1 MPKLTV
7 IVPAYNAEMLIE
19 KTLDSILEQTFND
32 YELLVVNDGST
43 DNTLEILNSYA
54 IKDSRV
60 VVINQA
66 NGGAAKARNT
76 ALRKAIGDYVTF
88 VDSDD
93 YIEKEMF
100 ANLYDKVTKENLDL
114 CICDYYYE
122 QGDKRQYYSARP
134 NLSCDIVKE
143 SILSFPAPWGK
154 FIKRKLIV
162 ENNLYFYENDF
173 YEDIAVVPAYG
184 LFTKKI
190 GYVTKPLYIYYQRT
204 NSLMNQVKYSS
215 KMKDIFSSLN
225 NLISI
230 FKTNDKFNC
239 FHSEIEYLYITHL
252 LHDASLRFLP
262 FSEASDS
269 LGMIRKLMMD
279 TFPSWEKNKYYKR
292 QSLKYKIV
300 CHLLYKGKYKL
311 LKKILNV

>member
-7 IVPAYNAEMLIE
+7 IVPAYNAESLIE
-19 KTLDSILEQTFND
+19 KTLDSILNQTFND
-32 YELLVVNDGST
+32 YEILVVNDGST

-54 IKDSRV
+54 SKDSRV
-60 VVINQA
+60 VVINQT

-76 ALRKAIGDYVTF
+76 ALQKASGDYVTF

-93 YIEKEMF
+93 YIDKKMF
-100 ANLYDKVTKENLDL
+100 TILYDKVTEEELDL

-122 QGDKRQYYSARP
+122 QGNEKKYYSAKP
-134 NLSCDIVKE
+134 NLSSDLVEE

-162 ENNLYFYENDF
+162 DNNLYFYENDF
-173 YEDIAVVPAYG
+173 YEDVAVVPAYG
-184 LFTKKI
+184 LFAKKI
-190 GYVTKPLYIYYQRT
+190 GYVDKPLYIYYQRT
-204 NSLMNQVKYSS
+204 NSLMNQLKYSG
-215 KMKDIFSSLN
+215 KMEDIFSSLN
-225 NLISI
+225 HLISI
-230 FKTNDKFNC
+230 FETNDRFNY
-239 FHSEIEYLYITHL
+239 FHNEIEYLYITHL

-269 LGMIRKLMMD
+269 LVKINKTMMGI
-279 TFPSWEKNKYYKR
+279 FPSWQKNKYYKK

-300 CHLLYKGKYKL
+300 CYLLYKGKYKL